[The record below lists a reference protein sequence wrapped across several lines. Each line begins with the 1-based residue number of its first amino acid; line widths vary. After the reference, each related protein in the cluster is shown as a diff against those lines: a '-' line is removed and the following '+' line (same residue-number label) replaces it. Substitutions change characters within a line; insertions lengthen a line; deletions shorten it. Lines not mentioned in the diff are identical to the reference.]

1 MTISVTPI
9 IPTPPA
15 NLDKM
20 ANTNTPEVPFGYVL
34 SKEVAAHQASK
45 STTKTDVQT
54 KKTNDAPDAP
64 VVEANTPPSQLT
76 TEILAIMGQV
86 PVNSPVNGVAN
97 EANRAAQ
104 PSALGDIGKN
114 INTTTRNLADVL
126 AKPIEQSAKDGN
138 PRVTLL
144 DLASSDALGNKVG
157 NKMDAGNFTEL
168 LKGAET
174 DRART
179 AAISLDTPPT
189 LPTQTTT
196 VNFALQNPAMMLTDK
211 LAARVGTPAWEQSF
225 SQKVVWM
232 ANGSQQIASLT
243 LNPPD
248 LGPLQ
253 IVLSVNNDQANATFI
268 AAQPEVRL
276 AIEAAMPK
284 LREMMSDAGIQLGQ
298 ANVSAGDPRQQNTA
312 QQDSASRQNTGGNL
326 STDTIL
332 LNNAPVTTKITTG
345 LGLINTFV

>member
-20 ANTNTPEVPFGYVL
+20 ASTNTPEVPFGNVL

-54 KKTNDAPDAP
+54 KKTNDAPDAS
-64 VVEANTPPSQLT
+64 VVEANTPPAQLT

-86 PVNSPVNGVAN
+86 PVNGVAN
-97 EANRAAQ
+97 ETNRAAQ
-104 PSALGDIGKN
+104 PSSLGDVGKN
-114 INTTTRNLADVL
+114 INTTTRNVVDVL
-126 AKPIEQSAKDGN
+126 AKPTEQSAKDGN
-138 PRVTLL
+138 PRVALL
-144 DLASSDALGNKVG
+144 DLASSDTPSNKVG

-174 DRART
+174 DRARA

-196 VNFALQNPAMMLTDK
+196 VNLALQNPAMMLTDK

-232 ANGSQQIASLT
+232 ANGAQQIASLT

-326 STDTIL
+326 SVDTTF

>member
-20 ANTNTPEVPFGYVL
+20 ASTNTPEVPFGNVL

-64 VVEANTPPSQLT
+64 VVEANTPPAQLT

-86 PVNSPVNGVAN
+86 PVPANGVAN
-97 EANRAAQ
+97 ETDRAAQ

-114 INTTTRNLADVL
+114 INTTTRNVVDVL
-126 AKPIEQSAKDGN
+126 AKPTEQSAKDGN
-138 PRVTLL
+138 PRVALL
-144 DLASSDALGNKVG
+144 DLASSDTPSNKVG

-174 DRART
+174 DRARA

-196 VNFALQNPAMMLTDK
+196 VNLALQNPAMLLTDK

-232 ANGSQQIASLT
+232 ANGAQQIASLT

-326 STDTIL
+326 SADTTF

>member
-20 ANTNTPEVPFGYVL
+20 ANTNTPEVPFGNVL

-64 VVEANTPPSQLT
+64 VVEANTPPAQLT

-86 PVNSPVNGVAN
+86 PVNGVAN
-97 EANRAAQ
+97 ETDRAAQ

-114 INTTTRNLADVL
+114 INTTTRNVVDVL
-126 AKPIEQSAKDGN
+126 AKPTEQSAKDGN
-138 PRVTLL
+138 PRVALL
-144 DLASSDALGNKVG
+144 DLASSDTPSNKVG

-174 DRART
+174 DRARA

-196 VNFALQNPAMMLTDK
+196 VNLALQNPAMLLTDK

-232 ANGSQQIASLT
+232 ANGAQQIASLT

-326 STDTIL
+326 SVDTTF